1 MARNVIISILTFDFH
16 KTDVL
21 SNNDPIPVTVL
32 SGSLGAGK
40 TTTLNHIL
48 ESEQE
53 LNAAV
58 LVNDMGEVNVDADLV
73 ERESDL
79 TQNDDEIIE
88 MSNGCICCRLRGD
101 MLDEV
106 GRLADERDFEYLL
119 VESSGISEPIP
130 VAQTF
135 ARGFEDADFD
145 PTGVYELDTMVSV
158 VDAHSFWKGFDSGQA
173 LTDDSVDPQGN
184 RVPEEA
190 LMDQIEFCDV
200 LLLNKCDLVPD
211 DELEEIEAVLK
222 TLQPRAK
229 IIRTEHGAVAPE
241 EILNTDRF
249 DFNRASQSAGWK
261 RELQEGHHHESAS
274 DEHGVASFVFDADR
288 PFHPERLSELFT
300 GLPDGIIRAKG
311 FFWSAGR
318 EDVAMGLDKSGQSV
332 RAGPKGTWVATLPK
346 AQQQRY
352 FAARPEIKEN
362 WDEQWG
368 DRGSELVF
376 IGREFDQESLVTD
389 LEDCVLSDAEMDENW
404 NEYPDPF
411 GRDEQRELVLADD

>member
-1 MARNVIISILTFDFH
+1 MTPAT
-16 KTDVL
+16 
-21 SNNDPIPVTVL
+21 DPIPVTIL

-48 ESEQE
+48 STEQE

-106 GRLADERDFEYLL
+106 GRLADERDFDYLV

-135 ARGFEDADFD
+135 ARGFEDAEFD
-145 PTGVYELDTMVSV
+145 PTGVYELDTMVTV
-158 VDAHSFWKGFDSGQA
+158 VDAHGFWRGFDSGHA
-173 LTDDSVDPQGN
+173 LTDDSIDPQGD

-211 DELEEIEAVLK
+211 SELEEMEAVLRA
-222 TLQPRAK
+222 LQPRAK
-229 IIRTEHGAVAPE
+229 VVRTEHGAVDPKT
-241 EILNTDRF
+241 ILNTGRF
-249 DFNRASQSAGWK
+249 DFDRASQSAGWK
-261 RELQEGHHHESAS
+261 RELQHGHHHESAS
-274 DEHGVASFVFDADR
+274 EEHGVTSFVFDANR
-288 PFHPERLSELFT
+288 PFHPERIAKLFAS
-300 GLPDGIIRAKG
+300 LPDGIIRAKG

-332 RAGPKGTWVATLPK
+332 RAGPKGTWIATLPE

-352 FAARPEIKEN
+352 FAARPGIKAN

-368 DRGSELVF
+368 DRGTELVF
-376 IGREFDQESLVTD
+376 IGREFDRESLVGQ
-389 LEDCVLSDAEMDENW
+389 LRECVLSETEMDESW
-404 NEYPDPF
+404 SEYPDPF
-411 GRDEQRELVLADD
+411 GRNEQRELALADD

>member
-1 MARNVIISILTFDFH
+1 MLFS
-16 KTDVL
+16 
-21 SNNDPIPVTVL
+21 NDPIPVTIL

-40 TTTLNHIL
+40 TTTLNHVL

-106 GRLADERDFEYLL
+106 GRLADERDFDYLL

-173 LTDDSVDPQGN
+173 LTDDSVEPQGN

-190 LMDQIEFCDV
+190 LIDQIEFCDI
-200 LLLNKCDLVPD
+200 LLLNKCDLVLD
-211 DELEEIEAVLK
+211 DELDEIEAVLK

-229 IIRTEHGAVAPE
+229 IIRTEHGAVNPE
-241 EILNTDRF
+241 EILNTGRF
-249 DFNRASQSAGWK
+249 DFDRASQSAGWK

-274 DEHGVASFVFDADR
+274 DEHGVTSFVFDADR

-300 GLPDGIIRAKG
+300 NLPNDIIRAKG

-332 RAGPKGTWVATLPK
+332 RAGPKGTWIATLPK
-346 AQQQRY
+346 AQQERY
-352 FAARPEIKEN
+352 FAARPGVKEN

-368 DRGSELVF
+368 DRGTELVF

-389 LEDCVLSDAEMDENW
+389 LEDCVLSDTEMDENW

-411 GRDEQRELVLADD
+411 GRDKQRELALADD

>member
-1 MARNVIISILTFDFH
+1 M
-16 KTDVL
+16 L
-21 SNNDPIPVTVL
+21 SNSDPVPVTIL

-40 TTTLNHIL
+40 TTTLNHVL
-48 ESEQE
+48 SSDQE
-53 LNAAV
+53 LDAAV

-106 GRLADERDFEYLL
+106 GRLADKRDFEYLL

-135 ARGFEDADFD
+135 ARGFEDAEFD

-173 LTDDSVDPQGN
+173 LTDDDIDPQSD

-211 DELEEIEAVLK
+211 DELEEIEAVLRA
-222 TLQPRAK
+222 LQPRAK
-229 IIRTEHGAVAPE
+229 IVRTEHGAVDPT
-241 EILNTDRF
+241 EILNTGRF
-249 DFNRASQSAGWK
+249 DFDRASQSAGWK
-261 RELQEGHHHESAS
+261 RELQHGHHHESAS
-274 DEHGVASFVFDADR
+274 EEHGVSSFVFESDR
-288 PFHPERLSELFT
+288 PFHPERISELFA
-300 GLPDGIIRAKG
+300 GLPEEVVRAKG

-332 RAGPKGTWVATLPK
+332 RAGPKGTWIATLPK
-346 AQQQRY
+346 AQQEKY
-352 FAARPEIKEN
+352 FAARPAIKEN
-362 WDEQWG
+362 WDEKWG
-368 DRGSELVF
+368 DRGTQLVF
-376 IGREFDQESLVTD
+376 IGREFDQASLVEQ
-389 LEDCVLSDAEMDENW
+389 LEDSVLSDAEMGEGFE
-404 NEYPDPF
+404 EYPDPF
-411 GRDEQRELVLADD
+411 GREEQRELALADD

>member
-1 MARNVIISILTFDFH
+1 
-16 KTDVL
+16 
-21 SNNDPIPVTVL
+21 
-32 SGSLGAGK
+32 
-40 TTTLNHIL
+40 
-48 ESEQE
+48 
-53 LNAAV
+53 
-58 LVNDMGEVNVDADLV
+58 MGEVNVDADLV

-106 GRLADERDFEYLL
+106 GRLAEERDFEYLL

-173 LTDDSVDPQGN
+173 LTDDSIDPQGN

-211 DELEEIEAVLK
+211 DELEEIEAVLRA
-222 TLQPRAK
+222 LQPRAN
-229 IIRTEHGAVAPE
+229 IVRTEHGAIDPR
-241 EILNTDRF
+241 EILNTGRF
-249 DFNRASQSAGWK
+249 DFDRASQSAGWK
-261 RELQEGHHHESAS
+261 RELQHGHHHESAA
-274 DEHGVASFVFDADR
+274 DEHGVTSFVFESRR
-288 PFHPERLSELFT
+288 PFHPERIARFFAD
-300 GLPDGIIRAKG
+300 LPDGIVRAKG

-318 EDVAMGLDKSGQSV
+318 EDIAMGLDKAGKSV
-332 RAGPKGTWVATLPK
+332 RAGPKGTWIATLPK
-346 AQQQRY
+346 AQQERY
-352 FAARPEIKEN
+352 FAARPGIKED
-362 WDEQWG
+362 WDDQWG

-376 IGREFDQESLVTD
+376 IGREFDQEILVER
-389 LEDCVLSDAEMDENW
+389 LEDCVLSDAEMEEDW

-411 GRDEQRELVLADD
+411 TADEQRELALADD

>member
-1 MARNVIISILTFDFH
+1 MSL
-16 KTDVL
+16 
-21 SNNDPIPVTVL
+21 NDDLIPVTIL

-48 ESEQE
+48 SREQE

-58 LVNDMGEVNVDADLV
+58 LVNDMGEVNVDADIV

-106 GRLADERDFEYLL
+106 GRLANERDFEYLL

-135 ARGFEDADFD
+135 ARGFEDAEFD

-173 LTDDSVDPQGN
+173 LTDDTIDQQGN
-184 RVPEEA
+184 SVPEEA

-211 DELEEIEAVLK
+211 DELEEIEAVLS

-229 IIRTEHGAVAPE
+229 IIRTEHGAIDPG
-241 EILNTDRF
+241 EIIDTDLF
-249 DFNRASQSAGWK
+249 DFKWASQSAGWK
-261 RELQEGHHHESAS
+261 RELQGGHHHGAAAE
-274 DEHGVASFVFDADR
+274 EHGVTSFVFDSDR
-288 PFHPERLSELFT
+288 PFHPERIARLFT
-300 GLPDGIIRAKG
+300 DLPDGIVRAKG

-318 EDVAMGLDKSGQSV
+318 EDIAMGLDKAGQSV
-332 RAGPKGTWVATLPK
+332 RAGPKGTWIATLPK

-352 FAARPEIKEN
+352 FAARPAIKEQ
-362 WDEQWG
+362 WDDQWG
-368 DRGSELVF
+368 DRGSQLVF
-376 IGREFDQESLVTD
+376 IGRKLDQQALVEQLES
-389 LEDCVLSDAEMDENW
+389 CVLSDAEMGEDW

-411 GRDEQRELVLADD
+411 TADEQRELALADDL

>member
-1 MARNVIISILTFDFH
+1 MPF
-16 KTDVL
+16 
-21 SNNDPIPVTVL
+21 NDNPIPVTIL

-48 ESEQE
+48 SSEQE

-79 TQNDDEIIE
+79 TQNDEEIIE

-106 GRLADERDFEYLL
+106 GRLAEQRDFEYLL

-135 ARGFEDADFD
+135 ARGFEDAEFD
-145 PTGVYELDTMVSV
+145 PTGVYELYTMVSV
-158 VDAHSFWKGFDSGQA
+158 VDAHSFWQAFDSGEA

-200 LLLNKCDLVPD
+200 LLLNKCDLVPE
-211 DELEEIEAVLK
+211 DELDEMEAVLK

-229 IIRTEHGAVAPE
+229 IVRTEHGAVDPT
-241 EILNTDRF
+241 EILNTGRF
-249 DFNRASQSAGWK
+249 DFDAASQSAGWK
-261 RELQEGHHHESAS
+261 RELQEGHDHEAAAE
-274 DEHGVASFVFDADR
+274 EHGVSSFVFDADR
-288 PFHPERLSELFT
+288 PFHPERIARLFAD
-300 GLPDGIIRAKG
+300 LPDGIIRAKG

-318 EDVAMGLDKSGQSV
+318 EDIAMGLDKAGQSV
-332 RAGPKGTWVATLPK
+332 RAGPNGTWIATLPK
-346 AQQQRY
+346 AEQKRY
-352 FAARPEIKEN
+352 FAARPGIKDD
-362 WDEQWG
+362 WDETWG
-368 DRGSELVF
+368 DRGTELVF
-376 IGREFDQESLVTD
+376 IGREFDRESLVER
-389 LEDCVLSDAEMDENW
+389 LEECVLSDAEM
-404 NEYPDPF
+404 NEDWSTYPDPF
-411 GRDEQRELVLADD
+411 GPEEQRELALADD

>member
-1 MARNVIISILTFDFH
+1 ML
-16 KTDVL
+16 L
-21 SNNDPIPVTVL
+21 NNGPIPVTVL

-211 DELEEIEAVLK
+211 DELEGIEAVLK

-229 IIRTEHGAVAPE
+229 IIQTEHGAVAPE
-241 EILNTDRF
+241 EILNTGRF
-249 DFNRASQSAGWK
+249 DFKWASQSAGWK
-261 RELQEGHHHESAS
+261 RELQHGHHHESAS
-274 DEHGVASFVFDADR
+274 DEHGVTSFVFDADR

-300 GLPDGIIRAKG
+300 DLPDGIIRAKG

-318 EDVAMGLDKSGQSV
+318 EDAAMGLDKSGQSV
-332 RAGPKGTWVATLPK
+332 RAGRKGTWVATLPK
-346 AQQQRY
+346 AQQERY
-352 FAARPEIKEN
+352 FAARPEIREN

-411 GRDEQRELVLADD
+411 GRDEQRELALADD

>member
-1 MARNVIISILTFDFH
+1 M
-16 KTDVL
+16 
-21 SNNDPIPVTVL
+21 TVL

-158 VDAHSFWKGFDSGQA
+158 VDAHSFWKAFDSGQV
-173 LTDDSVDPQGN
+173 LTDDSIDPQGN

-190 LMDQIEFCDV
+190 LMDQIEFCDI

-211 DELEEIEAVLK
+211 DELDEIEAVLK

-288 PFHPERLSELFT
+288 PFHPERLSKLFT

-346 AQQQRY
+346 AQQERY
-352 FAARPEIKEN
+352 FAARPGIKEN

>member
-1 MARNVIISILTFDFH
+1 MRVQ
-16 KTDVL
+16 
-21 SNNDPIPVTVL
+21 SNNSPIPVTIL

-40 TTTLNHIL
+40 TTTLNQIL
-48 ESEQE
+48 SSERE

-79 TQNDDEIIE
+79 TQSDDEIIE

-135 ARGFEDADFD
+135 ARGFEDAEFD

-158 VDAHSFWKGFDSGQA
+158 VDAHSFWQGFDSGQA
-173 LTDDSVDPQGN
+173 LTDDSIDPQGN

-211 DELEEIEAVLK
+211 AELEEIEAVLE

-229 IIRTEHGAVAPE
+229 IIRTEHGAVDPDDV
-241 EILNTDRF
+241 LDTGRF
-249 DFNRASQSAGWK
+249 DFDRASQSAGWM
-261 RELQEGHHHESAS
+261 RELQEGHDHEAAAA
-274 DEHGVASFVFDADR
+274 EHGVTSFVFDAGW
-288 PFHPERLSELFT
+288 PFHPERIADLFAD
-300 GLPDGIIRAKG
+300 LPDGIIRAKG

-318 EDVAMGLDKSGQSV
+318 EDIAMGLDKAGQSV
-332 RAGPKGTWVATLPK
+332 RAGPKGTWIASLPK
-346 AQQQRY
+346 AQQERY

-368 DRGSELVF
+368 DRGTELVF
-376 IGREFDQESLVTD
+376 IGREFDQKALVEQ
-389 LEDCVLSDAEMDENW
+389 LEDCVLSEAEMDENW
-404 NEYPDPF
+404 NKYPDPF
-411 GRDEQRELVLADD
+411 GPDEQRELALADD